1 MEFNYL
7 GLVNRLLL
15 MAKRA
20 PVTAISTTVNSDAYR
35 AQLSINDTIQ
45 DLAHL
50 LRIRSRMTTFTFNT
64 VAGQRLYNLP
74 KQVIYPLYTM
84 REKTN
89 DLTIKPAN
97 TREFDYLIAD
107 DTSSGIPSIYY
118 LEGFTPVLIQPVS
131 TTGEAVSIVSS
142 SGSDNNAIVV
152 LQGYDGSNNF
162 ITEEIT
168 LTGTSSVG
176 SSNSYTKIVSVSK
189 GVTVG
194 SVSVKD
200 YYETITLQILSPS
213 ETSASIP
220 VIGLHPI
227 PSSVI
232 TIYCRGWYKIPTLQH
247 ENSIP
252 VGLNE
257 QHLNAIVRG
266 GMARFM
272 EYDPKIPTEA
282 MSSFYERYYDEI
294 SKITT
299 YDQKDG
305 VTYRFRGPYWTG
317 IGGTLFNPL
326 DRGSR

>member
-20 PVTAISTTVNSDAYR
+20 PVTAISSTVNSDAYR
-35 AQLSINDTIQ
+35 AQLCINDTIQ
-45 DLAHL
+45 DMAHL

-64 VAGQRLYNLP
+64 VAGQRTYNLP
-74 KQVIYPLYTM
+74 KQITYPLYTM

-97 TREFDYLIAD
+97 TREFDYLVAD
-107 DTSSGIPSIYY
+107 DTSSGTPETYY
-118 LEGFTPVLIQPVS
+118 LEEFSPVS
-131 TTGEAVSIVSS
+131 NQPASTGEAVYVVSS
-142 SGSDNNAIVV
+142 SASDTGIVV
-152 LQGYDGSNNF
+152 LQGYSWNSNNF
-162 ITEEIT
+162 ATEEISLNGT
-168 LTGTSSVG
+168 SAAGSANTYVKISSLSKGTTTGT
-176 SSNSYTKIVSVSK
+176 I
-189 GVTVG
+189 TVRNYA
-194 SVSVKD
+194 D
-200 YYETITLQILSPS
+200 TTDFQELSPT
-213 ETSASIP
+213 EGYVSIP

-227 PSSVI
+227 PSSVM
-232 TIYCRGWYKIPTLQH
+232 TIYCRGWYKIPALQH

-272 EYDPKIPTEA
+272 EYDPKIPNEA
-282 MSSFYERYYDEI
+282 IGSFYERYYDEI
-294 SKITT
+294 QKINT

-305 VTYRFRGPYWTG
+305 VTYRMRSPYWTNS
-317 IGGTLFNPL
+317 GGTPFNPL